1 MKKNNIIAI
10 LYNLISFAIQKYI
23 KNGIYNILNE
33 NQYVT
38 YHKTE
43 IYLSNNFNK
52 NTFLKVVKV
61 SGYLNNSLFRIEQ
74 IESSNKMSYLKNEEI
89 SFRGSINNLDLWKI
103 IKTNKETYIIQNIN
117 KCYIIIKNNKFF
129 CQYIQENIASEF
141 IFIKIYNEVNKHT
154 DNNINKEI
162 LKNEPIDILIK
173 YIDLRDKNLKRN
185 GIHQIEKDYDNE
197 ELRYSLRGIIYNIPW
212 IRKIFILMPN
222 NKVRYFK
229 DYNLIR
235 DKIVYVNDKD
245 LLGYD
250 SSNFNAF
257 LFSYWK
263 MNKFGIS
270 NNFIIMDD
278 DYFIGKKLNKNDFFY
293 VEKGRVVP
301 SIVTSNFIKLELKS
315 VEKKLELYKNRVKQI
330 KEEQGEDEW
339 NLSISLTFSFILKF
353 FNISNDNSIYV
364 PKFTHNAIPVNIREL
379 KEVYFLAYNSEYKY
393 STLDCLYRISGYL
406 QFQLLIMAYTFIK
419 YRRKVSNIPSK
430 VIQLNDSISSN
441 YRFSL
446 FCINKG
452 AGYFNYLN
460 YYKARIAME
469 YLFPNPTPYEI
480 IDYSILKISFNV
492 TYSLD
497 RYLKQYQQIIY
508 QMISKNDFYNLKEYI
523 ILFFVMVY
531 FKIQYKV
538 KYYYNE

>member
-1 MKKNNIIAI
+1 MKKNNIIVI
-10 LYNLISFAIQKYI
+10 LYILISHVFQKNL
-23 KNGIYNILNE
+23 KNGVYYIQNE
-33 NQYVT
+33 NQYVA
-38 YHKTE
+38 YRKKE
-43 IYLSNNFNK
+43 IYLSINFNI
-52 NTFLKVVKV
+52 NTLLKVVKV
-61 SGYLNNSLFRIEQ
+61 SGYFNNSLYRIEQ
-74 IESSNKMSYLKNEEI
+74 IESSNKMIYLKNGEI
-89 SFRGSINNLDLWKI
+89 SFSRNINGLELWKI
-103 IKTNKETYIIQNIN
+103 IETNKETYIIQNIN
-117 KCYIIIKNNKFF
+117 KCYIVIKKNKFF
-129 CQYIQENIASEF
+129 CEYIPENIAFQF
-141 IFIKIYNEVNKHT
+141 IFRKIYNEVNKHT
-154 DNNINKEI
+154 NNIKNEI

-185 GIHQIEKDYDNE
+185 GIHQIDKDYDNE
-197 ELRYSLRGIIYNIPW
+197 ELRYSLRSIFYNIPW

-229 DYNLIR
+229 DYNLIK
-235 DKIVYVNDKD
+235 DKIVYVHDKD
-245 LLGYD
+245 FLGYD

-257 LFSYWK
+257 LFRYWK
-263 MNKFGIS
+263 MKKFGIS

-301 SIVTSNFIKLELKS
+301 LIVTSNFIKLEPKS
-315 VEKKLELYKNRVKQI
+315 VEKNLEFYKKRVRQN
-330 KEEQGEDEW
+330 KEEQGGDEW
-339 NLSISLTFSFILKF
+339 NLSTSLTFSFILKF
-353 FNISNDNSIYV
+353 FNISNDSSIYI

-497 RYLKQYQQIIY
+497 LYLKQYQHIIY
-508 QMISKNDFYNLKEYI
+508 QMMSKDDFYILREYI
-523 ILFFVMVY
+523 FFFFAMIY
-531 FKIQYKV
+531 FKVRYKV
-538 KYYYNE
+538 NYYNNE

>member
-10 LYNLISFAIQKYI
+10 LYNLISFAILKYI

-74 IESSNKMSYLKNEEI
+74 IESSNKMIYLKNEEI

-129 CQYIQENIASEF
+129 CQYIQENIASKF

-257 LFSYWK
+257 LFRYWK

-293 VEKGRVVP
+293 IEKGRVVP
-301 SIVTSNFIKLELKS
+301 SIVTSNFIKLEPKS

-497 RYLKQYQQIIY
+497 SYLKQYQQIIY

>member
-74 IESSNKMSYLKNEEI
+74 IESSNKMIYLKNEEI

-129 CQYIQENIASEF
+129 CQYIQENIASKF
-141 IFIKIYNEVNKHT
+141 IFIKIYNEVNKNT

-162 LKNEPIDILIK
+162 LKNEPIDIIIK

-257 LFSYWK
+257 LFRYWK

-301 SIVTSNFIKLELKS
+301 SIVTSNFIKLEPKS

-339 NLSISLTFSFILKF
+339 NLSIFLTFSFILKF

-508 QMISKNDFYNLKEYI
+508 QMISENDFYNLKEYI

>member
-1 MKKNNIIAI
+1 MKKNNIIVI
-10 LYNLISFAIQKYI
+10 LYNLISFVFQKNL
-23 KNGIYNILNE
+23 KNGVYNILNE

-38 YHKTE
+38 YHKKE
-43 IYLSNNFNK
+43 IYLSFNFNK
-52 NTFLKVVKV
+52 NSFLKIVKV
-61 SGYLNNSLFRIEQ
+61 SGFFNNSLYRIEQ
-74 IESSNKMSYLKNEEI
+74 IESNNKMIYLQNAEI
-89 SFRGSINNLDLWKI
+89 SFSGSINNLDLWKI

-117 KCYIIIKNNKFF
+117 KCYIIIKGNKFF
-129 CQYIQENIASEF
+129 CQYIPENIASQF
-141 IFIKIYNEVNKHT
+141 IFIKIYKEVNKHK
-154 DNNINKEI
+154 DNNINNEI

-185 GIHQIEKDYDNE
+185 GIHQIDKDYDNE
-197 ELRYSLRGIIYNIPW
+197 ELRYSLRSIFYNIPW

-229 DYNLIR
+229 DYNLIK
-235 DKIVYVNDKD
+235 DKIVYVHDKD
-245 LLGYD
+245 FLGYD

-257 LFSYWK
+257 LFRYWK
-263 MNKFGIS
+263 MKKFGIS

-301 SIVTSNFIKLELKS
+301 LIVTSNFIKLEPKS
-315 VEKKLELYKNRVKQI
+315 VEKNLEFYKKRVRQN
-330 KEEQGEDEW
+330 KEEQGGDEW
-339 NLSISLTFSFILKF
+339 NLSTSLTFSFILKF
-353 FNISNDNSIYV
+353 FNISNDSSIYI

-379 KEVYFLAYNSEYKY
+379 KEVYYLAYNSEYKY

-419 YRRKVSNIPSK
+419 YGRKVSNIPSK
-430 VIQLNDSISSN
+430 FIQLNDSISAN

-452 AGYFNYLN
+452 AGHFNYLN
-460 YYKARIAME
+460 YYKARIVME

-497 RYLKQYQQIIY
+497 LYLKQYQHIIY
-508 QMISKNDFYNLKEYI
+508 QMMSKDDFYILREYI
-523 ILFFVMVY
+523 FFFFAMIY
-531 FKIQYKV
+531 FKVRYKV
-538 KYYYNE
+538 NYYNNE

>member
-74 IESSNKMSYLKNEEI
+74 IESSNKMIYLKNEEI

-129 CQYIQENIASEF
+129 CQYIQENIASKF

-257 LFSYWK
+257 LFRYWK

-301 SIVTSNFIKLELKS
+301 SIVTSNFIKLEPKS

>member
-257 LFSYWK
+257 LFRYWK

-301 SIVTSNFIKLELKS
+301 SIVTSNFIKLEPKS

>member
-74 IESSNKMSYLKNEEI
+74 IESSNKMIYLKNEEI

-129 CQYIQENIASEF
+129 CQYIQENIASKF

-257 LFSYWK
+257 LFRYWK

-301 SIVTSNFIKLELKS
+301 SIVTSNFIKLEPKS

-492 TYSLD
+492 AYSLD

>member
-10 LYNLISFAIQKYI
+10 LYNLISFAFQKYI

-74 IESSNKMSYLKNEEI
+74 IESSNKMIYLKNEEI

-129 CQYIQENIASEF
+129 CQYIQENIASKF

-301 SIVTSNFIKLELKS
+301 SIVTSNFIKLEPKS

-393 STLDCLYRISGYL
+393 KTLDCLYRISGYL

>member
-1 MKKNNIIAI
+1 MKKN
-10 LYNLISFAIQKYI
+10 
-23 KNGIYNILNE
+23 IYNILNE

-74 IESSNKMSYLKNEEI
+74 IESSNKMIYLKNEEI

-129 CQYIQENIASEF
+129 CQYIQENIASKF

-257 LFSYWK
+257 LFRYWK

-293 VEKGRVVP
+293 IEKGRVVP
-301 SIVTSNFIKLELKS
+301 SIVTSNFIKLEPKS

-497 RYLKQYQQIIY
+497 SYLKQYQQIIY
-508 QMISKNDFYNLKEYI
+508 QMISENDFYNLKEYI